1 MVTLAGAENDLGGAI
16 PFRPFLARAM
26 SGGSGDSIRTK
37 STTEG
42 LHMIYDKGFAI
53 VGIGCRFPG
62 GIDSLDG
69 LWKVLSEGTDV
80 VTSIPGERFDLGRY
94 WHPDR
99 KAPGRTCTT
108 SAGIV
113 GDLTQFDAT
122 FFGMSPKE
130 AEALDPQQRM
140 VLEMAWEAFEDAGI
154 PPSSVAGTKAA
165 VYVGAASTDMGMI
178 RSDDMAVTGPYGMT
192 GTSLSIIA
200 NRLSYFFDLHGP
212 SMTIDT
218 ACSSSL
224 VALNEACRAMAEE
237 NLPMALVGGVNALL
251 SPMPFVGFSKAHM
264 LSEDGRCKVFDAKG
278 NGYVRSEGG
287 AVIILKPLEA
297 ALAAGDAIHA
307 VIRATGVNSDGRTAG
322 IALPNGDAQAA
333 LLTSIYTDPR
343 VPASRVAYVEAHG
356 TGTAAGDPIETAS
369 IGRVLGRPGAEPLP
383 VGSVKSNVGHLET
396 GSGMAGLAKA
406 LTVLE
411 KKTIPANILLNEPN
425 PKIDFAGLGIRVP
438 TVSEPLPKTDGPALV
453 GLNSF
458 GFGGT
463 NAHAVLEEAPEA
475 PEAPEVTDVKD
486 GADVAEVAASPQ
498 AADSRLLP
506 LLVSAKSRES
516 LKALARAYAE
526 RVKGLSPA
534 EFNRT
539 AAAAAR
545 QRERLPHA
553 VWLRAETPD
562 EAALWLTAYADTER
576 FPEGATAAY
585 DHATETKKE
594 TAKEKDTE
602 EKTTGATACA
612 ACASSSAT
620 RRRVRTAFVYSGN
633 GSQWVGMGAELLK
646 TNARFRAAIERVD
659 AIFAPLSG
667 WSIADYLAK
676 PAADWTLERTEIAQP
691 LLFAMQIGMTELLR
705 AEGIDADAATGHSVG
720 EVAAAWASGALT
732 LEDAVTVI
740 YERSLL
746 QGRMAGSGTMAAVK
760 LPEARL
766 KELLAS
772 YPGVE
777 IAGYNAPDN
786 YTLSGDPEGIE
797 QLRTVIKSEGGLC
810 KLLGIPYAFHSSR
823 MAPLEGDVRRTLG
836 GLAPKASRALFV
848 SSVDGKVTEGGML
861 TADYWWRNIREAV
874 RFESAVET
882 LLDLGVDRFVEV
894 GPHGILTG
902 YVRAIAKAKNADAKT
917 LFVMRREDGAASWGR
932 SVSSVAAAWPHAA
945 LLAAWPSVSRD
956 RTLPRYRWAKKRF
969 WAEATPESRRL
980 FVRDPDEHPLLGRRI
995 PHAKN
1000 AWEAVFDL
1008 QTRPWLA
1015 GHEIDATVLFPAAGF
1030 LEVAAEAARRAL
1042 NPERALELKNL
1053 MILRPAPLADA
1064 PAKVFS
1070 TKVDDAGTLTLSTRD
1085 EMSEDDALVNLSGR
1099 ATVSDAPRPVAVNPE
1114 AFLRDA
1120 EQTFEVDPFY
1130 ERLAAEG
1137 LCYAGA
1143 FRPIEA
1149 ALVVKNESESAR
1161 IGLEMLETKE
1171 RAAGTHR
1178 VVVKLA
1184 SRSEEADRGEG
1195 LSPALVDGALQGL
1208 FFALEEAAANA
1219 KAAAE
1224 GASNKNSHKTSG
1236 ASGSSRATYL
1246 PTWFERTVIWERG
1259 TPVWATADLLS
1270 LTDRSAKALYT
1281 LYDAQGNVLA
1291 RLEGVRFLRV
1301 HKKAKGVL
1309 PAFYSEAWYAADTD
1323 RASILADGVCEAKD
1337 KAETDATT
1345 SVSDISRSLCRDLS
1359 CALSDTARSMEWNP
1373 AAALDADT
1381 LLLWTVLAGLYES
1394 VPVKDEWVAEETLLT
1409 NGAWLAEELEP
1420 WAKVL
1425 VDRMV
1430 ENGLAE
1436 RNDGL
1441 VRVLSAADCPAYDDL
1456 FRTILAESPELW
1468 PELTALDTLD
1478 ARRADLVAGDVT
1490 ADVVFPKRA
1499 TVMKALFE
1507 RMPKRALAPYALC
1520 RYVREAT
1527 EALSVTN
1534 VKNAKKAKNTAV
1546 RPNVL
1551 LVTRSGS
1558 TYAKLLASTLPRSVT
1573 LVIAADDSEEASML
1587 ERLRAEYAENPR
1599 VKVTGISQLA
1609 DTFPAT
1615 AFDAVLLPEGLAFLA
1630 DPAACLKTLAAR
1642 MLPGAPLFLV
1652 EEAPNTMADILN
1664 GADAAWWHAEGN
1676 GTYSGPLA
1684 DEAAWLAALD
1694 RAGFA
1699 AKRVDTE
1706 ETGLA
1711 PRMLI
1716 AAVAKSAEASHE
1728 KDNKVEKLEKALN
1741 TDRLRIVAGAWVDG
1755 LSTDVK
1761 DEGAGSALSPLSAPR
1776 ATLLST
1782 LVRATGVE
1790 LVTVSGA
1797 AAGRSDTLND
1807 TLDRLTSAWSKQLA
1821 AFPAGTRVLGFF
1833 DFVKK
1838 TESTETTT
1846 EQNFAETSDAF
1857 PHELFA
1863 FCRAAA
1869 AAEKAGT
1876 LPEGLEVVVVT
1887 DALSGV
1893 PGVSDVSGEDDVI
1906 LESPAARA
1914 AVGLLRVFANEC
1926 PSVTVRTI
1934 ALQDGSDASIE
1945 RASAELLRGVALVGA
1960 TAGTVE
1966 GTTEASKEALES
1978 VEQFESETAVS
1989 AGRLYRRY
1997 VETCDLSDEATES
2010 KESKGQTSS
2019 NACGAAVATVRR
2031 TLAFDV
2037 PGKLDHLYWKSD
2049 RFTAPLGENE
2059 VEIDVR
2065 ATGLNFRDVMW
2076 AMGLLPEEALENGF
2090 SGPTMGLEASGVV
2103 RRTGKSVT
2111 SVKPGDAVVAFAPAC
2126 FSTVVRT
2133 TEEAVAKKPSNLTFA
2148 EAASVPVAF
2157 FTSWYAIHYLGR
2169 ARRGESILIHGAAG
2183 GAGLAAIQIAAH
2195 LGLEVFATAGS
2206 DAKRSLLKRL
2216 GVKHVYDSRS
2226 LAFAD
2231 EIRRDTKGRG
2241 VDLVLNSLAGNG
2253 AEKSLGLLAPFGR
2266 FLELGKR
2273 DFYADSPMFLRP
2285 FRRNISYFGID
2296 VDQML
2301 VECPA
2306 LASDLFRE
2314 LLARFEEGV
2323 FRPLPLMIFPADAA
2337 GDAFA
2342 TMQSSVHIG
2351 KLVVGYRTEREE
2363 AEEAD
2368 ETKDATEAAEA
2379 NEANDVTE
2387 TSTEALPRSVSG
2399 RTVVLSGGLGGLG
2412 RKAAEH
2418 YARAGATGLVL
2429 LSRRGLEDKDAAE
2442 FVRSLEA
2449 NFTGLKVEAPALDV
2463 AGGCD
2468 TVVTTLLSVLESM
2481 PPLAGVVHAAG
2492 VLADAMI
2499 PNLTT
2504 DACDRVWG
2512 PKVKGAENLLAVLEA
2527 YKAREDEGTKE
2538 TKEEAEEEEGDA
2550 FEALDKKTAPFCV
2563 LFSSATVLL
2572 GNPGQANYVAANAA
2586 LEVLAERAR
2595 RAGFVSRAIGWG
2607 PVGDVGM
2614 LKANPSAKKILEST
2628 LGTPALDS
2636 TEVLAALDAMVEK
2649 GGNVPLHFFAIDW
2662 SRVDQLPAA
2671 RDPRFAGI
2679 WATVGEK
2686 RADAGSIRDLLTG
2699 KSEEEAVGILTELVA
2714 SEVAKLMGV
2723 AASELN
2729 AHQPVADL
2737 GMDSLM
2743 VVELAA
2749 ALEER
2754 LGFKIPAVSLS
2765 GGATIR
2771 TMAERFR
2778 KMMNVENEGEQTL
2791 DDLAHRHGVAL
2802 SAELKEGVLADVG
2815 ASGKGA

>member
-1 MVTLAGAENDLGGAI
+1 
-16 PFRPFLARAM
+16 
-26 SGGSGDSIRTK
+26 
-37 STTEG
+37 
-42 LHMIYDKGFAI
+42 MIYDKGFAI

-237 NLPMALVGGVNALL
+237 NLPLALVGGVNALL

-333 LLTSIYTDPR
+333 LLTSIYTDRR

-369 IGRVLGRPGAEPLP
+369 IGRVLGRPGSDPLP

-411 KKTIPANILLNEPN
+411 KKTIPANILLTEPN
-425 PKIDFAGLGIRVP
+425 PKIDFEGLGIRVP

-475 PEAPEVTDVKD
+475 PE
-486 GADVAEVAASPQ
+486 VAASSTTG
-498 AADSRLLP
+498 DERLLP

-516 LKALARAYAE
+516 LKSLARAYAE

-539 AAAAAR
+539 AAAAAH

-553 VWLRAETPD
+553 VWLRAETPE
-562 EAALWLTAYADTER
+562 EAARWFTAYAETER
-576 FPEGATAAY
+576 FPDGATAAY
-585 DHATETKKE
+585 DHASDAKKDGKTES
-594 TAKEKDTE
+594 TA
-602 EKTTGATACA
+602 
-612 ACASSSAT
+612 ASSSAGAA
-620 RRRVRTAFVYSGN
+620 RRRIRTAFVYSGN
-633 GSQWVGMGAELLK
+633 GSQWGGMGADLLN
-646 TNARFRAAIERVD
+646 TNPCFRAAIERVD
-659 AIFAPLSG
+659 AIFAPLAG

-676 PAADWTLERTEIAQP
+676 PAAEWTLERTEVAQP

-705 AEGIDADAATGHSVG
+705 SEGVEPEVATGHSVG

-766 KELLAS
+766 KELLTA

-797 QLRTVIKSEGGLC
+797 ALRTVIKSEGGLC

-836 GLAPKASRALFV
+836 CLSPKASRTLFV
-848 SSVDGKVTEGGML
+848 SSVDGKVTEGEKL

-882 LLDLGVDRFVEV
+882 LLALGVDRFVEV

-902 YVRAIAKAKNADAKT
+902 YVRAIAKGKNVDAKT
-917 LFVMRREDGAASWGR
+917 LFVMRREDAASAWGR
-932 SVSSVAAAWPHAA
+932 SVASVATAWPHAA
-945 LLAAWPSVSRD
+945 LLATWPAVPRD
-956 RTLPRYRWAKKRF
+956 RTLPRYCWAKKRF

-980 FVRDPDEHPLLGRRI
+980 FVRDPEEHPLLGRRI

-1042 NPERALELKNL
+1042 APEHALELKNL

-1099 ATVSDAPRPVAVNPE
+1099 ATVSDAPRPAAVNPE

-1120 EQTFEVDPFY
+1120 EKTFEIAPFY

-1149 ALVVKNESESAR
+1149 ALFVKDDSESAR

-1219 KAAAE
+1219 KAAHE
-1224 GASNKNSHKTSG
+1224 KDSIKASEKTSG
-1236 ASGSSRATYL
+1236 ASSRATYL

-1259 TPVWATADLLS
+1259 TPVWATVDLLS

-1281 LYDAQGNVLA
+1281 LYDAKGDVLA

-1309 PAFYSEAWYAADTD
+1309 PAFYSEAWYAADAD
-1323 RASILADGVCEAKD
+1323 RASIFAEVKNRAACEGKVEEPGEKSNGAPNNMTNEGTTAD
-1337 KAETDATT
+1337 
-1345 SVSDISRSLCRDLS
+1345 VSRLRRALSR
-1359 CALSDTARSMEWNP
+1359 ALSDTARSMEWNP
-1373 AAALDADT
+1373 EAALDADT
-1381 LLLWTVLAGLYES
+1381 LLMWTVLAGLCES

-1409 NGAWLAEELEP
+1409 KGAWPAEETEP

-1436 RNDGL
+1436 RKDGL
-1441 VRVLSAADCPAYDDL
+1441 VRVLSAADCPACDDL
-1456 FRTILAESPELW
+1456 FRTVLAESPELW

-1507 RMPKRALAPYALC
+1507 RMPKRALAPYAVC
-1520 RYVREAT
+1520 RYVREVT
-1527 EALSVTN
+1527 EALE
-1534 VKNAKKAKNTAV
+1534 AKKAKKTPV
-1546 RPNVL
+1546 RPNIL

-1599 VKVTGISQLA
+1599 VKVTGIAQLA
-1609 DTFPAT
+1609 DTFSAT
-1615 AFDAVLLPEGLAFLA
+1615 YFDAVLLPEGLAFLA

-1642 MLPGAPLFLV
+1642 MLPGAPLLLV

-1664 GADAAWWHAEGN
+1664 GADAAWWHAQGN

-1684 DEAAWLAALD
+1684 DEAAWLAALE

-1699 AKRVDTE
+1699 ASRVDTE

-1716 AAVAKSAEASHE
+1716 AAVAKSAEEDRALHGTTEGTTAS
-1728 KDNKVEKLEKALN
+1728 LLASLSA
-1741 TDRLRIVAGAWVDG
+1741 DRLRIVAGASAEGFLTDG
-1755 LSTDVK
+1755 KEEGDVST
-1761 DEGAGSALSPLSAPR
+1761 LSAAR
-1776 ATLLST
+1776 ASLLST
-1782 LVRATGVE
+1782 LVRSTGGE
-1790 LVTVSGA
+1790 LVTVSG
-1797 AAGRSDTLND
+1797 GNERSEPSDTRDDSDTLE
-1807 TLDRLTSAWSKQLA
+1807 RLTSAWSEQLA
-1821 AFPAGTRVLGFF
+1821 ALPAGTRILGFF
-1833 DFVKK
+1833 DLVKK
-1838 TESTETTT
+1838 NADEKNEKDA
-1846 EQNFAETSDAF
+1846 AEAADAF

-1863 FCRAAA
+1863 FCRAAV

-1893 PGVSDVSGEDDVI
+1893 PCTTGADEV
-1906 LESPAARA
+1906 ESPAARA

-1934 ALQDGSDASIE
+1934 ALQDGTDASIE
-1945 RASAELLRGVALVGA
+1945 RASAELLRGF
-1960 TAGTVE
+1960 TAG
-1966 GTTEASKEALES
+1966 GTARSDEASGEEPKES
-1978 VEQFESETAVS
+1978 VAQFESETAVS

-1997 VETCDLSDEATES
+1997 VETCDLSDEAAELQGATSATASLSSTE
-2010 KESKGQTSS
+2010 GGLTP
-2019 NACGAAVATVRR
+2019 RR

-2049 RFTAPLGENE
+2049 RFTAPLGDTE

-2301 VECPA
+2301 VDCPA

-2342 TMQSSVHIG
+2342 TMQSSVHVG
-2351 KLVVGYRTEREE
+2351 KLVVAYRTQSE
-2363 AEEAD
+2363 AAD
-2368 ETKDATEAAEA
+2368 EATETHEA
-2379 NEANDVTE
+2379 HEVTE
-2387 TSTEALPRSVSG
+2387 TSVSTEALPHAVSG

-2412 RKAAEH
+2412 RKTAEH
-2418 YARAGATGLVL
+2418 YARAGAKGLVL
-2429 LSRRGLEDKDAAE
+2429 LSRRGLEDQDAAE
-2442 FVRSLEA
+2442 FVRSLEERFA
-2449 NFTGLKVEAPALDV
+2449 GLKVAAPALDV
-2463 AGGCD
+2463 AGD
-2468 TVVTTLLSVLESM
+2468 RTTVVTTLLSVLDTM

-2499 PNLTT
+2499 PNL
-2504 DACDRVWG
+2504 DAQACERVWG

-2527 YKAREDEGTKE
+2527 HKAREEAK
-2538 TKEEAEEEEGDA
+2538 AEEEEEQVEA
-2550 FEALDKKTAPFCV
+2550 FEKKTAPFCV

-2595 RAGFVSRAIGWG
+2595 RAGFVSRVIGWG

-2614 LKANPSAKKILEST
+2614 LKVNPSAKKILEST

-2636 TEVLAALDAMVEK
+2636 TEVLAALDAMVK
-2649 GGNVPLHFFAIDW
+2649 MGARTPLHFFAIDW

-2771 TMAERFR
+2771 TMAERFW
-2778 KMMNVENEGEQTL
+2778 KMLNVKNEGEQTL

>member
-1 MVTLAGAENDLGGAI
+1 
-16 PFRPFLARAM
+16 
-26 SGGSGDSIRTK
+26 
-37 STTEG
+37 
-42 LHMIYDKGFAI
+42 MIYDKGFAI

-369 IGRVLGRPGAEPLP
+369 IGRVLGRPNGEPLP

-411 KKTIPANILLNEPN
+411 KKTIPANILLTEPN

-463 NAHAVLEEAPEA
+463 NAHAVLEEAPEVK
-475 PEAPEVTDVKD
+475 EVE
-486 GADVAEVAASPQ
+486 DVAVSST
-498 AADSRLLP
+498 DSDARLLP

-553 VWLRAETPD
+553 VWLRAETPE
-562 EAALWLTAYADTER
+562 EAALWLTTYADTER

-594 TAKEKDTE
+594 AHKESAKE
-602 EKTTGATACA
+602 EKTIDAT
-612 ACASSSAT
+612 ACASSSSAAT
-620 RRRVRTAFVYSGN
+620 ARRRVRAAFVYSGN
-633 GSQWVGMGAELLK
+633 GSQWVGMGADLLK
-646 TNARFRAAIERVD
+646 TNARFRAAIEKVD
-659 AIFAPLSG
+659 AIFAPLAG
-667 WSIADYLAK
+667 WSIADYLVK

-772 YPGVE
+772 HPGVE

-786 YTLSGDPEGIE
+786 FTLSGDPEGIE

-823 MAPLEGDVRRTLG
+823 MAPLEGDVRRTLAS
-836 GLAPKASRALFV
+836 LSPVASRALFV
-848 SSVDGKVTEGGML
+848 SSVDGKVTDGEKL

-882 LLDLGVDRFVEV
+882 LLELGVDRFVEV

-902 YVRAIAKAKNADAKT
+902 YVRAIAKAKTVDAKT
-917 LFVMRREDGAASWGR
+917 LFVMRREDAAAVWGR
-932 SVSSVAAAWPHAA
+932 SAAAVAAAWPHAA
-945 LLAAWPSVSRD
+945 LLATWPVVSRD

-980 FVRDPDEHPLLGRRI
+980 FVRDPEEHPLLGRRI

-1070 TKVDDAGTLTLSTRD
+1070 TKVDDAGTVTLSTRD

-1099 ATVSDAPRPVAVNPE
+1099 ATVSDAPRPEGVNPE

-1120 EQTFEVDPFY
+1120 EKTFEVEPFY

-1149 ALVVKNESESAR
+1149 ALVVKDDSDSAR

-1219 KAAAE
+1219 E
-1224 GASNKNSHKTSG
+1224 GAANGAAGKDSHKTSG
-1236 ASGSSRATYL
+1236 VSSRATYL

-1291 RLEGVRFLRV
+1291 RLEGIRFLRV

-1323 RASILADGVCEAKD
+1323 RASIFAEAKCD
-1337 KAETDATT
+1337 VKSEEPGEKTDETMKEGTAAD
-1345 SVSDISRSLCRDLS
+1345 VSARVSSIRRALCRDLS
-1359 CALSDTARSMEWNP
+1359 RALSDTARSMEWNP

-1436 RNDGL
+1436 RQDGL
-1441 VRVLSAADCPAYDDL
+1441 VRVLSAADYPTYDDL

-1490 ADVVFPKRA
+1490 TDVVFPKRA

-1507 RMPKRALAPYALC
+1507 RMPKRALAPYAVC

-1534 VKNAKKAKNTAV
+1534 VKNAKKAKNTPV

-1573 LVIAADDSEEASML
+1573 LVVAADDSEEASML

-1599 VKVTGISQLA
+1599 VKVTGISQIA
-1609 DTFPAT
+1609 DTFPAM
-1615 AFDAVLLPEGLAFLA
+1615 AFDAALLPEGLAFLA

-1642 MLPGAPLFLV
+1642 MLPGAPLLLV

-1716 AAVAKSAEASHE
+1716 AAVAKSVEEPNKKDE
-1728 KDNKVEKLEKALN
+1728 KDEKAEEAVRS
-1741 TDRLRIVAGAWVDG
+1741 DRLRIVAGAWAAG

-1761 DEGAGSALSPLSAPR
+1761 DEGAGSLLSALSAPR

-1782 LVRATGVE
+1782 LVRATGAE
-1790 LVTVSGA
+1790 LVTV
-1797 AAGRSDTLND
+1797 AAGTEHSDTLND
-1807 TLDRLTSAWSKQLA
+1807 TLDRLTAAWNERLA
-1821 AFPAGTRVLGFF
+1821 TFPAGTRVLGFF

-1838 TESTETTT
+1838 TES
-1846 EQNFAETSDAF
+1846 ADAF

-1863 FCRAAA
+1863 FCRAAV

-1893 PGVSDVSGEDDVI
+1893 PAMSGEGDVI

-1926 PSVTVRTI
+1926 PSVTVRSL
-1934 ALQDGSDASIE
+1934 ALQDGTVASIE
-1945 RASAELLRGVALVGA
+1945 RASAELLRGLTVVGA
-1960 TAGTVE
+1960 TE
-1966 GTTEASKEALES
+1966 GSGEASGEEPKEALDALES

-1989 AGRLYRRY
+1989 AGCLYRRY
-1997 VETCDLSDEATES
+1997 VETCDLSDEAPELTES
-2010 KESKGQTSS
+2010 KGVTSATAS
-2019 NACGAAVATVRR
+2019 NATVRR

-2103 RRTGKSVT
+2103 RRTGKLVT
-2111 SVKPGDAVVAFAPAC
+2111 SVKPGDAVVAFAPTC

-2351 KLVVGYRTEREE
+2351 KLVVGYRTESEE
-2363 AEEAD
+2363 AKNEAT
-2368 ETKDATEAAEA
+2368 ETIEATEAAEM
-2379 NEANDVTE
+2379 NEAHDVKATS

-2399 RTVVLSGGLGGLG
+2399 RMVLLSGGLGGLG

-2418 YARAGATGLVL
+2418 YARAGAKGLVL

-2442 FVRSLEA
+2442 FVRSLEDRFA
-2449 NFTGLKVEAPALDV
+2449 GLKVAAPALDV
-2463 AGGCD
+2463 AGD
-2468 TVVTTLLSVLESM
+2468 RSAVVTTLLSVLDTM

-2512 PKVKGAENLLAVLEA
+2512 PKVKGAENLFAVLEA
-2527 YKAREDEGTKE
+2527 YKAREEEVE
-2538 TKEEAEEEEGDA
+2538 TVE
-2550 FEALDKKTAPFCV
+2550 KKAAPFCV

-2595 RAGFVSRAIGWG
+2595 RAGFVSRVIGWG

-2771 TMAERFR
+2771 TMAERFW
-2778 KMMNVENEGEQTL
+2778 KMLNVKNEGEQTL

>member
-1 MVTLAGAENDLGGAI
+1 MVTLADAENDLGGAI

-178 RSDDMAVTGPYGMT
+178 RSDDPAVTGPYGMT

-297 ALAAGDAIHA
+297 ALEAGDAIHA

-333 LLTSIYTDPR
+333 LLTSIYSDPR

-356 TGTAAGDPIETAS
+356 TGTAAGDPIETSS

-383 VGSVKSNVGHLET
+383 VGSVKSNLGHLET

-411 KKTIPANILLNEPN
+411 KKTIPANILLTEPN
-425 PKIDFAGLGIRVP
+425 PKIDFEGLGIRVP
-438 TVSEPLPKTDGPALV
+438 TASEPLPKTDGRALV

-463 NAHAVLEEAPEA
+463 NAHAVLEEAPEV
-475 PEAPEVTDVKD
+475 P
-486 GADVAEVAASPQ
+486 DVAEIPD
-498 AADSRLLP
+498 ADEENARLLP

-526 RVKGLSPA
+526 RVKDLSPA
-534 EFNRT
+534 AFNRT

-545 QRERLPHA
+545 QRDRLPHA
-553 VWLRAETPD
+553 VWLRAETPE
-562 EAALWLTAYADTER
+562 EAARWLTAYADTER

-585 DHATETKKE
+585 DHATD
-594 TAKEKDTE
+594 AKTDAKNESRADGASEGFDT
-602 EKTTGATACA
+602 
-612 ACASSSAT
+612 SSSASSPA
-620 RRRVRTAFVYSGN
+620 RRRIRTAFVYSGN
-633 GSQWVGMGAELLK
+633 GSQWVGMGAELLAS
-646 TNARFRAAIERVD
+646 NARFRAAIERVD

-667 WSIADYLAK
+667 WSIAEYLAK
-676 PAADWTLERTEIAQP
+676 PAADWTLERTEVAQP

-760 LPEARL
+760 LPESRL
-766 KELLAS
+766 TELLTA
-772 YPGVE
+772 YPAVE
-777 IAGYNAPDN
+777 VAGYNAPDN
-786 YTLSGDPEGIE
+786 YTLSGDPEEIE
-797 QLRTVIKSEGGLC
+797 ALRTVVKSEGGLC

-823 MAPLEGDVRRTLG
+823 MAPLEGDVRRTLAN
-836 GLAPKASRALFV
+836 LAPVESRTLFV
-848 SSVDGKVTEGGML
+848 SSVDGKVTDGAKL

-882 LLDLGVDRFVEV
+882 LLALGADRFVEV

-902 YVRAIAKAKNADAKT
+902 YVRTIAKGKNVDAKT
-917 LFVMRREDGAASWGR
+917 LFVMRREDGAAAWGR
-932 SVSSVAAAWPHAA
+932 SVASVAAAWPHAA
-945 LLAAWPSVSRD
+945 LLAAWPSVPRD

-1008 QTRPWLA
+1008 RTRPWLA

-1042 NPERALELKNL
+1042 KPERALELKNL

-1085 EMSEDDALVNLSGR
+1085 ELSEDEPLVNLSGR
-1099 ATVSDAPRPVAVNPE
+1099 ATVSDAPRPAAVRPE

-1120 EQTFEVDPFY
+1120 ERTFEIEPFY

-1149 ALVVKNESESAR
+1149 ALFVKDDSESAR
-1161 IGLEMLETKE
+1161 IGLEMLETKA

-1184 SRSEEADRGEG
+1184 GRSIEADRGEG

-1219 KAAAE
+1219 ENAA
-1224 GASNKNSHKTSG
+1224 GK
-1236 ASGSSRATYL
+1236 ASGKDSGRATYL

-1259 TPVWATADLLS
+1259 TPAWATADLLS

-1281 LYDAQGNVLA
+1281 LYDAKGEVLA

-1301 HKKAKGVL
+1301 HKKAKGVA

-1323 RASILADGVCEAKD
+1323 R
-1337 KAETDATT
+1337 T
-1345 SVSDISRSLCRDLS
+1345 SVFCEPKEKTTGEAENEANALVPALRR
-1359 CALSDTARSMEWNP
+1359 ALSDTAASMEWNP
-1373 AAALDADT
+1373 EAALDADT

-1394 VPVKDEWVAEETLLT
+1394 IPVKDEWVAEETLLT
-1409 NGAWLAEELEP
+1409 DGAWPAEEAEP

-1436 RNDGL
+1436 RKDGL
-1441 VRVLSAADCPAYDDL
+1441 VRVLSSADCPAYDDL
-1456 FRTILAESPELW
+1456 FRTILADSPELW
-1468 PELTALDTLD
+1468 PELTAFDTLD
-1478 ARRADLVAGDVT
+1478 ARRAALVAGDVT
-1490 ADVVFPKRA
+1490 TDDVFPKRA

-1507 RMPKRALAPYALC
+1507 RMPKRALAPYAVC
-1520 RYVREAT
+1520 RYVRKVT
-1527 EALSVTN
+1527 EALESS
-1534 VKNAKKAKNTAV
+1534 NTRV
-1546 RPNVL
+1546 RPNLL

-1558 TYAKLLASTLPRSVT
+1558 TYAKLLASTLPRTAT
-1573 LVIAADDSEEASML
+1573 LVIAADDTEEASVL
-1587 ERLRAEYAENPR
+1587 ERLRAEFAENPR
-1599 VKVTGISQLA
+1599 VKVTGLCALA
-1609 DTFPAT
+1609 DAFSVR
-1615 AFDAVLLPEGLAFLA
+1615 FDAVLLPEGLAFLA
-1630 DPAACLKTLAAR
+1630 DPAACLKNLASR

-1652 EEAPNTMADILN
+1652 EEAPNTMADLLN
-1664 GADAAWWHAEGN
+1664 GADAAWWHAEGD
-1676 GTYSGPLA
+1676 GRCSGPLA
-1684 DEAAWLAALD
+1684 DEAAWLAALE
-1694 RAGFA
+1694 RAGFTA
-1699 AKRVDTE
+1699 SRVDTE
-1706 ETGLA
+1706 ETGLS

-1716 AAVAKSAEASHE
+1716 AAAVKNE
-1728 KDNKVEKLEKALN
+1728 KEGNELEGTMRPLLDSVD
-1741 TDRLRIVAGAWVDG
+1741 TDRLRIAAGASAEAF
-1755 LSTDVK
+1755 LN
-1761 DEGAGSALSPLSAPR
+1761 GSNEADDASGISAAR
-1776 ATLLST
+1776 SVLLATLRRSL
-1782 LVRATGVE
+1782 GGE
-1790 LVTVSGA
+1790 LVTVSGTNVSDA
-1797 AAGRSDTLND
+1797 SDNLDDLASAWGR
-1807 TLDRLTSAWSKQLA
+1807 RLT

-1833 DFVKK
+1833 DLVK
-1838 TESTETTT
+1838 ETTEEKNAT
-1846 EQNFAETSDAF
+1846 DAF

-1863 FCRAAA
+1863 FCRAAV

-1876 LPEGLEVVVVT
+1876 LPAGLEIVIVT

-1893 PGVSDVSGEDDVI
+1893 PGVAASDEGAV

-1926 PSVTVRTI
+1926 PSVTVRTV
-1934 ALQDGSDASIE
+1934 ALEDGTPATID
-1945 RASAELLRGVALVGA
+1945 RACAELVRGL
-1960 TAGTVE
+1960 TE
-1966 GTTEASKEALES
+1966 GSVDSTEAANEGEPTETTER
-1978 VEQFESETAVS
+1978 FESETAVA

-1997 VETCDLSDEATES
+1997 VETCDLSGGV
-2010 KESKGQTSS
+2010 KES
-2019 NACGAAVATVRR
+2019 AVATDTSVSNEDERTPRR

-2103 RRTGKSVT
+2103 RRTGKNVT

-2206 DAKRSLLKRL
+2206 DAKRSLLKHL

-2231 EIRRDTKGRG
+2231 EIRRDTNGRG

-2342 TMQSSVHIG
+2342 TMQSSVHVG
-2351 KLVVGYRTEREE
+2351 KLVVGYRTESEEPKSEAREARE
-2363 AEEAD
+2363 VEKTPNSGEPIPHAVA
-2368 ETKDATEAAEA
+2368 
-2379 NEANDVTE
+2379 
-2387 TSTEALPRSVSG
+2387 G

-2418 YARAGATGLVL
+2418 YARAGAKGLVL
-2429 LSRRGLEDKDAAE
+2429 LSRRGTEDADAAE

-2449 NFTGLKVEAPALDV
+2449 KFAGLKVAAPALDV
-2463 AGGCD
+2463 AGNRE
-2468 TVVTTLLSVLESM
+2468 TVVTTLLSVLEMM

-2504 DACDRVWG
+2504 EACERVWA

-2527 YKAREDEGTKE
+2527 RKA
-2538 TKEEAEEEEGDA
+2538 AEEVDA
-2550 FEALDKKTAPFCV
+2550 NEKTAPFCV

-2586 LEVLAERAR
+2586 LEVLSERAR
-2595 RAGFVSRAIGWG
+2595 RAGFASRVIGWG

-2649 GGNVPLHFFAIDW
+2649 GGNTPLHFFAIDW
-2662 SRVDQLPAA
+2662 SRVDTLPAA

-2743 VVELAA
+2743 VVELAS

-2771 TMAERFR
+2771 TMAERFW
-2778 KMMNVENEGEQTL
+2778 KMLNVKNEGEQTL

>member
-1 MVTLAGAENDLGGAI
+1 
-16 PFRPFLARAM
+16 
-26 SGGSGDSIRTK
+26 
-37 STTEG
+37 
-42 LHMIYDKGFAI
+42 MIYDKGFAI

-411 KKTIPANILLNEPN
+411 KKTIPANILLTEPN

-463 NAHAVLEEAPEA
+463 NAHAVLEEAPEV
-475 PEAPEVTDVKD
+475 PEAPEVKE
-486 GADVAEVAASPQ
+486 AQEAAASSQ
-498 AADSRLLP
+498 VADSRLLP
-506 LLVSAKSRES
+506 LLVSAKSRDS

-526 RVKGLSPA
+526 RAKGLTPA

-594 TAKEKDTE
+594 TAKESTTE
-602 EKTTGATACA
+602 EKTTGAAA
-612 ACASSSAT
+612 YSAYPACASSSAT
-620 RRRVRTAFVYSGN
+620 RRRIRTAFVYSGN

-646 TNARFRAAIERVD
+646 TNARFRSAIERVD

-667 WSIADYLAK
+667 WSIADYLVK

-705 AEGIDADAATGHSVG
+705 SEGIEADAATGHSVG

-766 KELLAS
+766 QELLAS

-797 QLRTVIKSEGGLC
+797 ALRTVIKSEGGLC

-848 SSVDGKVTEGGML
+848 SSVDGKVTDGQML

-882 LLDLGVDRFVEV
+882 LLELGVDRFVEV

-902 YVRAIAKAKNADAKT
+902 YVRAIAKAKTVDAKT
-917 LFVMRREDGAASWGR
+917 LFVMRREDGAAVWGR
-932 SVSSVAAAWPHAA
+932 SVASVAASWPHAA
-945 LLAAWPSVSRD
+945 LLSTWPAVSRD

-980 FVRDPDEHPLLGRRI
+980 FVRDPEEHPLLGRRI

-1085 EMSEDDALVNLSGR
+1085 EMSEDDPLVNLSGR
-1099 ATVSDAPRPVAVNPE
+1099 ATVSDAPRPAAVNPE

-1120 EQTFEVDPFY
+1120 EKTFDVDPFY

-1219 KAAAE
+1219 EGGVE
-1224 GASNKNSHKTSG
+1224 GASNKNSEKTSG

-1270 LTDRSAKALYT
+1270 LTDCSAKALYT
-1281 LYDAQGNVLA
+1281 LYDAEGNVLA

-1323 RASILADGVCEAKD
+1323 RASILADAVCEAKD
-1337 KAETDATT
+1337 KTETDATAR
-1345 SVSDISRSLCRDLS
+1345 VSDISRTLTR
-1359 CALSDTARSMEWNP
+1359 ALSDTAASMEWNP

-1478 ARRADLVAGDVT
+1478 ARRADLAAGDVT
-1490 ADVVFPKRA
+1490 TDVVFPKRA

-1507 RMPKRALAPYALC
+1507 RMPKRALAPYAVC

-1573 LVIAADDSEEASML
+1573 LVVAADDSEEASML

-1599 VKVTGISQLA
+1599 VKVTGIAQLA
-1609 DTFPAT
+1609 DAFSNTY
-1615 AFDAVLLPEGLAFLA
+1615 FDAVLLPEGLAFLA
-1630 DPAACLKTLAAR
+1630 DPAACLKSLASR
-1642 MLPGAPLFLV
+1642 MLSGAPLLLV

-1716 AAVAKSAEASHE
+1716 AAVAKCAEEPNEDDE
-1728 KDNKVEKLEKALN
+1728 KDKKVENGKEAVRA
-1741 TDRLRIVAGAWVDG
+1741 DRLRIVAGAWAAG
-1755 LSTDVK
+1755 LSTDVRE
-1761 DEGAGSALSPLSAPR
+1761 EGEVSALSAPR

-1790 LVTVSGA
+1790 LVTVVGA
-1797 AAGRSDTLND
+1797 AAGHSDTLNDTLND
-1807 TLDRLTSAWSKQLA
+1807 TLDRLTSAWSEQLA
-1821 AFPAGTRVLGFF
+1821 SFPAGTRVLGFF

-1846 EQNFAETSDAF
+1846 EQNTAEPADAF

-1869 AAEKAGT
+1869 AAEKSGT

-1893 PGVSDVSGEDDVI
+1893 PAMSGEGDAI

-1945 RASAELLRGVALVGA
+1945 RASVELLRGLAVVG
-1960 TAGTVE
+1960 TTEGTVE
-1966 GTTEASKEALES
+1966 GTTEASKDDAEQ
-1978 VEQFESETAVS
+1978 VEVFESETAVS
-1989 AGRLYRRY
+1989 AGRLFRRY
-1997 VETCDLSDEATES
+1997 VETCDLSDEAPELQGANAATA
-2010 KESKGQTSS
+2010 S
-2019 NACGAAVATVRR
+2019 NEDGATVRR

-2103 RRTGKSVT
+2103 RRTGKNVT

-2231 EIRRDTKGRG
+2231 EIRRDTNGRG

-2306 LASDLFRE
+2306 LASELFRE

-2351 KLVVGYRTEREE
+2351 KLVVGYRTESEE
-2363 AEEAD
+2363 AEETD
-2368 ETKDATEAAEA
+2368 EAKDATEAAEA
-2379 NEANDVTE
+2379 NEVTE

-2429 LSRRGLEDKDAAE
+2429 LSRRGLEDKDAAD
-2442 FVRSLEA
+2442 FVRSLEER
-2449 NFTGLKVEAPALDV
+2449 FEGLKVAAPALDV
-2463 AGGCD
+2463 AGDRD
-2468 TVVTTLLSVLESM
+2468 TVVTTLLSTLQSM

-2527 YKAREDEGTKE
+2527 YKAREEEGTKE
-2538 TKEEAEEEEGDA
+2538 TKEKVEA
-2550 FEALDKKTAPFCV
+2550 FEAFESREKKTAPFCV

-2771 TMAERFR
+2771 TMAERFW
-2778 KMMNVENEGEQTL
+2778 KMLNVKNEGEQTL

>member
-1 MVTLAGAENDLGGAI
+1 
-16 PFRPFLARAM
+16 
-26 SGGSGDSIRTK
+26 
-37 STTEG
+37 
-42 LHMIYDKGFAI
+42 MIYDKGFAI

-192 GTSLSIIA
+192 GTSLSVIA

-369 IGRVLGRPGAEPLP
+369 IGRVLGRPGSESLP

-411 KKTIPANILLNEPN
+411 KKTIPANILLTEPN
-425 PKIDFAGLGIRVP
+425 PKIDFEGLGIRVP

-475 PEAPEVTDVKD
+475 PE
-486 GADVAEVAASPQ
+486 VAASSTTG
-498 AADSRLLP
+498 DERLLP

-516 LKALARAYAE
+516 LKSLARAYAE

-539 AAAAAR
+539 AAAAAH
-545 QRERLPHA
+545 QRDRLPHA
-553 VWLRAETPD
+553 VWLRAETPE
-562 EAALWLTAYADTER
+562 EAARWLTAYADTER
-576 FPEGATAAY
+576 FPDGATAAY
-585 DHATETKKE
+585 DHASDAKKDGKAE
-594 TAKEKDTE
+594 STAASA
-602 EKTTGATACA
+602 GAG
-612 ACASSSAT
+612 
-620 RRRVRTAFVYSGN
+620 RPRIRTAFVYSGN
-633 GSQWVGMGAELLK
+633 GSQWVGMGSDLLK

-659 AIFAPLSG
+659 AIFAPLAG

-676 PAADWTLERTEIAQP
+676 PAADWALERTEVAQP

-705 AEGIDADAATGHSVG
+705 AEGVEPEAATGHSVG

-766 KELLAS
+766 KELLAA

-797 QLRTVIKSEGGLC
+797 HLRTVIKSEGGLC
-810 KLLGIPYAFHSSR
+810 KILGIPYAFHSSR

-836 GLAPKASRALFV
+836 GLSPKTSRALFV
-848 SSVDGKVTEGGML
+848 SSVDGKVTEGEKL

-882 LLDLGVDRFVEV
+882 LLELGVDRFVEV

-902 YVRAIAKAKNADAKT
+902 YVRAIAKTKSVDAKT
-917 LFVMRREDGAASWGR
+917 LFVMRREDAASAWGR
-932 SVSSVAAAWPHAA
+932 SAATVAAAWPHEA
-945 LLAAWPSVSRD
+945 LLAAWPAVSRD

-980 FVRDPDEHPLLGRRI
+980 FVRDPEEHPLLGRRI

-1042 NPERALELKNL
+1042 APERALELKNL

-1099 ATVSDAPRPVAVNPE
+1099 ATVSDAPRPAAVNPE

-1120 EQTFEVDPFY
+1120 EKTFDIEPFY

-1149 ALVVKNESESAR
+1149 ALFVKDDSESAR
-1161 IGLEMLETKE
+1161 IGLEMFESKE

-1219 KAAAE
+1219 KAARE
-1224 GASNKNSHKTSG
+1224 HSEKTSG
-1236 ASGSSRATYL
+1236 ASSRATYL

-1281 LYDAQGNVLA
+1281 LYDAKGDVLA

-1323 RASILADGVCEAKD
+1323 RASIFAEVKNGAACEGKVEEPGEKSNGTPNNMTHEGTTAD
-1337 KAETDATT
+1337 
-1345 SVSDISRSLCRDLS
+1345 VSRLRRALSR
-1359 CALSDTARSMEWNP
+1359 ALSDTARSMEWNP
-1373 AAALDADT
+1373 EAALDADT
-1381 LLLWTVLAGLYES
+1381 LLMWTVLAGLCES

-1409 NGAWLAEELEP
+1409 NGAWPAEETEP

-1436 RNDGL
+1436 RKDGL
-1441 VRVLSAADCPAYDDL
+1441 VRVLSAADCPACDDL
-1456 FRTILAESPELW
+1456 FRTVLAESPELW

-1507 RMPKRALAPYALC
+1507 RMPKRALAPYAVC
-1520 RYVREAT
+1520 RYVREVT
-1527 EALSVTN
+1527 EALE
-1534 VKNAKKAKNTAV
+1534 AKKAKKTPV
-1546 RPNVL
+1546 RPNIL

-1599 VKVTGISQLA
+1599 VKVTGIAQLA
-1609 DTFPAT
+1609 DTFSNT
-1615 AFDAVLLPEGLAFLA
+1615 YFDAVLLPEGLAFLA

-1642 MLPGAPLFLV
+1642 MLPGSPLFLV

-1684 DEAAWLAALD
+1684 DEAAWLAALE

-1699 AKRVDTE
+1699 ASRVDTE

-1716 AAVAKSAEASHE
+1716 AAVVRSAEEGRALHGTTEGTTAS
-1728 KDNKVEKLEKALN
+1728 LLASL
-1741 TDRLRIVAGAWVDG
+1741 TADRLRIVAGASAEGFLTDG
-1755 LSTDVK
+1755 KEEGDGST
-1761 DEGAGSALSPLSAPR
+1761 LSAAR
-1776 ATLLST
+1776 ASLLST
-1782 LVRATGVE
+1782 LVRTTGVE
-1790 LVTVSGA
+1790 LVTVSG
-1797 AAGRSDTLND
+1797 GSEHSESSETRDTRDDSDTLE
-1807 TLDRLTSAWSKQLA
+1807 RLTAAWSERLA
-1821 AFPAGTRVLGFF
+1821 QFPAGTRILGFF
-1833 DFVKK
+1833 DLVK
-1838 TESTETTT
+1838 TTS
-1846 EQNFAETSDAF
+1846 EKIEKNEPYVSEAADAF

-1863 FCRAAA
+1863 FCRAAV

-1876 LPEGLEVVVVT
+1876 LPAGLEVVVVT

-1893 PGVSDVSGEDDVI
+1893 PCTTGADEV
-1906 LESPAARA
+1906 ESPAARA

-1926 PSVTVRTI
+1926 PSVTVRTV
-1934 ALQDGSDASIE
+1934 ALQDGTDASIE
-1945 RASAELLRGVALVGA
+1945 RASVELLRGF
-1960 TAGTVE
+1960 TAG
-1966 GTTEASKEALES
+1966 GTARSDEASGEEPKES
-1978 VEQFESETAVS
+1978 VAQFESETAVS

-1997 VETCDLSDEATES
+1997 VETCDLSDEAE
-2010 KESKGQTSS
+2010 ELQGATSEIS
-2019 NACGAAVATVRR
+2019 ATASLSSREGDLTPRR

-2049 RFTAPLGENE
+2049 RFTAPLGDTE

-2301 VECPA
+2301 VDCPA

-2351 KLVVGYRTEREE
+2351 KLVVAYRTESKATDE
-2363 AEEAD
+2363 A
-2368 ETKDATEAAEA
+2368 KDEA
-2379 NEANDVTE
+2379 NETREAHDVYDVTE
-2387 TSTEALPRSVSG
+2387 ASVSTEALPRSVSG

-2429 LSRRGLEDKDAAE
+2429 LSRRGLADQDAAE
-2442 FVRSLEA
+2442 FVRSLEERFA
-2449 NFTGLKVEAPALDV
+2449 GLKVAAPALDI
-2463 AGGCD
+2463 AGD
-2468 TVVTTLLSVLESM
+2468 RTAVVTTLLSVLETM

-2499 PNLTT
+2499 PNLTRE
-2504 DACDRVWG
+2504 ACERVWG
-2512 PKVKGAENLLAVLEA
+2512 PKVKGAENLLAALEA
-2527 YKAREDEGTKE
+2527 HKAREEAK
-2538 TKEEAEEEEGDA
+2538 AEEEEEKVEA
-2550 FEALDKKTAPFCV
+2550 FEKKTAPFCV

-2595 RAGFVSRAIGWG
+2595 RAGFVSRVIGWG

-2614 LKANPSAKKILEST
+2614 LKVNPSAKKILEST

-2649 GGNVPLHFFAIDW
+2649 GGRTPLHFFAIDW

-2679 WATVGEK
+2679 WATVEEK

-2771 TMAERFR
+2771 TMAERFW
-2778 KMMNVENEGEQTL
+2778 KMLNVKNEGEQTL

>member
-1 MVTLAGAENDLGGAI
+1 
-16 PFRPFLARAM
+16 
-26 SGGSGDSIRTK
+26 
-37 STTEG
+37 
-42 LHMIYDKGFAI
+42 MIYDKGFAI

-369 IGRVLGRPGAEPLP
+369 IGRVLGRPGSESLP
-383 VGSVKSNVGHLET
+383 VGSVKSNLGHLET

-411 KKTIPANILLNEPN
+411 KKTIPANILLTEPN
-425 PKIDFAGLGIRVP
+425 PKIDFEGLGIRVP
-438 TVSEPLPKTDGPALV
+438 TASEPLPKTDGRALV

-463 NAHAVLEEAPEA
+463 NAHAVLEEAPEL
-475 PEAPEVTDVKD
+475 P
-486 GADVAEVAASPQ
+486 DVAEIPD
-498 AADSRLLP
+498 ADEENARLLP

-516 LKALARAYAE
+516 LKSLARAYAE

-539 AAAAAR
+539 AAAAAH
-545 QRERLPHA
+545 QRDRLPHA
-553 VWLRAETPD
+553 VWLRAETPE
-562 EAALWLTAYADTER
+562 EAARWLTAYADTER
-576 FPEGATAAY
+576 FPDGATAAY
-585 DHATETKKE
+585 DHASDAKKDGKTES
-594 TAKEKDTE
+594 TAASA
-602 EKTTGATACA
+602 GAG
-612 ACASSSAT
+612 
-620 RRRVRTAFVYSGN
+620 RPRIRTAFVYSGN
-633 GSQWVGMGAELLK
+633 GSQWVGMGSDLLK
-646 TNARFRAAIERVD
+646 ANACFRAAIERVD
-659 AIFAPLSG
+659 AIFAPLAG

-676 PAADWTLERTEIAQP
+676 PAADWALERTEVAQP

-705 AEGIDADAATGHSVG
+705 AEGVEPEAATGHSVG

-766 KELLAS
+766 KELLAA

-797 QLRTVIKSEGGLC
+797 HLRTVIKSEGGLC
-810 KLLGIPYAFHSSR
+810 KILGIPYAFHSSR

-836 GLAPKASRALFV
+836 GLSPKTSRALFV
-848 SSVDGKVTEGGML
+848 SSVDGKVTEGEKL

-882 LLDLGVDRFVEV
+882 LLELGVDRFVEV

-902 YVRAIAKAKNADAKT
+902 YVRAIAKTKSVDAKT
-917 LFVMRREDGAASWGR
+917 LFVMRREDAASAWGR
-932 SVSSVAAAWPHAA
+932 SAATVAAAWPHAA
-945 LLAAWPSVSRD
+945 LLAAWPAVSRD

-980 FVRDPDEHPLLGRRI
+980 FVRDPEEHPLLGRRI

-1042 NPERALELKNL
+1042 APERALELKNL

-1099 ATVSDAPRPVAVNPE
+1099 ATVSDAPRPAAVNPE

-1120 EQTFEVDPFY
+1120 EKTFDIDPFY

-1149 ALVVKNESESAR
+1149 ALFVKDDSESAR
-1161 IGLEMLETKE
+1161 IGLEMFESKE

-1219 KAAAE
+1219 KAARE
-1224 GASNKNSHKTSG
+1224 HSEKTSG
-1236 ASGSSRATYL
+1236 ASSRATYL

-1281 LYDAQGNVLA
+1281 LYDAKGDVLA

-1323 RASILADGVCEAKD
+1323 RASIFAEVKNGATCEGKVEEPGEKSNGTPNNMTNEGTTAD
-1337 KAETDATT
+1337 
-1345 SVSDISRSLCRDLS
+1345 VSRLRRALSR
-1359 CALSDTARSMEWNP
+1359 ALSDTARSMEWNP
-1373 AAALDADT
+1373 EAALDADT
-1381 LLLWTVLAGLYES
+1381 LLMWTVLAGLCES
-1394 VPVKDEWVAEETLLT
+1394 VTVKDEWVAEETLLT
-1409 NGAWLAEELEP
+1409 NGAWPAEEAEP

-1436 RNDGL
+1436 RKDGL
-1441 VRVLSAADCPAYDDL
+1441 VRVLSAADCPACDDL
-1456 FRTILAESPELW
+1456 FRTVLAESPELW

-1507 RMPKRALAPYALC
+1507 RMPKRALAPYAVC
-1520 RYVREAT
+1520 RYVREVT
-1527 EALSVTN
+1527 EALE
-1534 VKNAKKAKNTAV
+1534 AKKAEKTPV
-1546 RPNVL
+1546 RPNIL

-1599 VKVTGISQLA
+1599 VKVTGIAQLA
-1609 DTFPAT
+1609 DTFSNT
-1615 AFDAVLLPEGLAFLA
+1615 YFDAVLLPEGLAFLA
-1630 DPAACLKTLAAR
+1630 DPAVCLKTLAGR
-1642 MLPGAPLFLV
+1642 MLPGSPLFLV

-1684 DEAAWLAALD
+1684 DEAAWLAALE

-1699 AKRVDTE
+1699 ASRVDTE

-1716 AAVAKSAEASHE
+1716 AAVVRSAEEGRALHGTTEGTTAS
-1728 KDNKVEKLEKALN
+1728 LFASLSA
-1741 TDRLRIVAGAWVDG
+1741 DRLRIVAGASAEAV
-1755 LSTDVK
+1755 SMDVK
-1761 DEGAGSALSPLSAPR
+1761 EEGDVSTLSAAR
-1776 ATLLST
+1776 ASLLST
-1782 LVRATGVE
+1782 LVRTTGVE
-1790 LVTVSGA
+1790 LVTVSG
-1797 AAGRSDTLND
+1797 GSEHSESSETRDTRDDSDTLE
-1807 TLDRLTSAWSKQLA
+1807 RLTAAWSERLA
-1821 AFPAGTRVLGFF
+1821 QFPAGTRILGFF
-1833 DFVKK
+1833 DLVK
-1838 TESTETTT
+1838 TTN
-1846 EQNFAETSDAF
+1846 EKIEKNEKDEKDAPEAADAF

-1863 FCRAAA
+1863 FCRAAV

-1876 LPEGLEVVVVT
+1876 LPAGLEVVVVT

-1893 PGVSDVSGEDDVI
+1893 PCTTGADEV
-1906 LESPAARA
+1906 ESPAARA

-1926 PSVTVRTI
+1926 PSVTVRTV
-1934 ALQDGSDASIE
+1934 ALQDETDASIE
-1945 RASAELLRGVALVGA
+1945 RASVELLRGF
-1960 TAGTVE
+1960 TAG
-1966 GTTEASKEALES
+1966 GTARSDEASGEEPKES
-1978 VEQFESETAVS
+1978 VAQFESETAVS

-1997 VETCDLSDEATES
+1997 VETCDLSDEAE
-2010 KESKGQTSS
+2010 ELQGATSS
-2019 NACGAAVATVRR
+2019 LSSRDGDLTPRR

-2686 RADAGSIRDLLTG
+2686 RADAGTIRDLLTG

-2771 TMAERFR
+2771 TMAERFW
-2778 KMMNVENEGEQTL
+2778 KMLNVKNEGEQTL

>member
-1 MVTLAGAENDLGGAI
+1 
-16 PFRPFLARAM
+16 
-26 SGGSGDSIRTK
+26 
-37 STTEG
+37 
-42 LHMIYDKGFAI
+42 MIYDKGFAI

-237 NLPMALVGGVNALL
+237 NLPLALVGGVNALL

-917 LFVMRREDGAASWGR
+917 LFVMRREDGASAWGR
-932 SVSSVAAAWPHAA
+932 SAAAVAAAWPHAA
-945 LLAAWPSVSRD
+945 LLPTWPAVSRD

-1149 ALVVKNESESAR
+1149 ALFVKDDSESAR
-1161 IGLEMLETKE
+1161 IGLEMLESKE

-1219 KAAAE
+1219 KAAHE
-1224 GASNKNSHKTSG
+1224 KDSIKASEKTSG
-1236 ASGSSRATYL
+1236 ASSRATYL

-1259 TPVWATADLLS
+1259 TPVWATVDLLS

-1281 LYDAQGNVLA
+1281 LYDAKGEVLA

-1309 PAFYSEAWYAADTD
+1309 PAFYSEAWYAADAD
-1323 RASILADGVCEAKD
+1323 RASIFAEVKNGATCEGKVEEPGEKSNGTPNNMTNEGATAD
-1337 KAETDATT
+1337 
-1345 SVSDISRSLCRDLS
+1345 VSRLRRALSR
-1359 CALSDTARSMEWNP
+1359 ALSDTARSMEWNP
-1373 AAALDADT
+1373 EAALDADT
-1381 LLLWTVLAGLYES
+1381 LLMWTVLAGLCES
-1394 VPVKDEWVAEETLLT
+1394 VSVKDEWVAEETLLT
-1409 NGAWLAEELEP
+1409 NGAWPAEETEP

-1436 RNDGL
+1436 RKDGL

-1507 RMPKRALAPYALC
+1507 RMPKRALAPYAVC

-1527 EALSVTN
+1527 EALEE
-1534 VKNAKKAKNTAV
+1534 KKTPV
-1546 RPNVL
+1546 RPNIL

-1558 TYAKLLASTLPRSVT
+1558 TYAKLLASTLPQSVT

-1630 DPAACLKTLAAR
+1630 DPAACLKTLASR
-1642 MLPGAPLFLV
+1642 MLPGAPLLLV

-1699 AKRVDTE
+1699 AKRVDTD

-1716 AAVAKSAEASHE
+1716 AAVAKCAEEPNE
-1728 KDNKVEKLEKALN
+1728 KDEKAEEAEKALN
-1741 TDRLRIVAGAWVDG
+1741 ADRLRIVAGAWAAG

-1761 DEGAGSALSPLSAPR
+1761 EEGAVSAVSAPR

-1782 LVRATGVE
+1782 LVRTTHAE
-1790 LVTVSGA
+1790 LVTV
-1797 AAGRSDTLND
+1797 AAGTEHSDTLND
-1807 TLDRLTSAWSKQLA
+1807 TLDRLTSAWSDRLA
-1821 AFPAGTRVLGFF
+1821 TFPAGARVIGFF

-1838 TESTETTT
+1838 TES
-1846 EQNFAETSDAF
+1846 ADAF

-1869 AAEKAGT
+1869 AAEKSGT
-1876 LPEGLEVVVVT
+1876 LPEGLEVVVAT

-1893 PGVSDVSGEDDVI
+1893 PASCVSGEGDVI

-1945 RASAELLRGVALVGA
+1945 RASAELLRGLAPVGA
-1960 TAGTVE
+1960 TEGAVE
-1966 GTTEASKEALES
+1966 GTTEESKDDA
-1978 VEQFESETAVS
+1978 EQVDVFESETAVS

-1997 VETCDLSDEATES
+1997 VETCDLSDEALELTES
-2010 KESKGQTSS
+2010 KGVT
-2019 NACGAAVATVRR
+2019 AATVRR

-2301 VECPA
+2301 VDCPA

-2342 TMQSSVHIG
+2342 TMQSSVHVG
-2351 KLVVGYRTEREE
+2351 KLVVAYRTESE
-2363 AEEAD
+2363 AAD
-2368 ETKDATEAAEA
+2368 EATETHEA
-2379 NEANDVTE
+2379 HDVKDTSV
-2387 TSTEALPRSVSG
+2387 STEALPHAVSG

-2429 LSRRGLEDKDAAE
+2429 LSRRGLEDQDATE
-2442 FVRSLEA
+2442 FVRSLEERFA
-2449 NFTGLKVEAPALDV
+2449 GLKVAAPALDV
-2463 AGGCD
+2463 AGD
-2468 TVVTTLLSVLESM
+2468 RTTVVTTLLSVLDTM

-2499 PNLTT
+2499 PNL
-2504 DACDRVWG
+2504 DAQACERVWG
-2512 PKVKGAENLLAVLEA
+2512 PKVKGAANLLAVLEA
-2527 YKAREDEGTKE
+2527 HKAREEAK
-2538 TKEEAEEEEGDA
+2538 AEEEEEQVEA
-2550 FEALDKKTAPFCV
+2550 FEKKTAPFCV

-2595 RAGFVSRAIGWG
+2595 RAGFASRVIGWG

-2649 GGNVPLHFFAIDW
+2649 GGHTPLHFFAIDW

-2771 TMAERFR
+2771 TMAERFW
-2778 KMMNVENEGEQTL
+2778 KMLNVKNEGEQTL